1 MIRVLHFGDAHFEKD
16 KLDKCIASAD
26 FIVAQAKE
34 LKPDIIVNG
43 GDTFNRLQSL
53 NAKSAVSAAKSFI
66 VSLADIAPLVIIK
79 GNEAHDSAGCLE
91 IFKDLDTAYPIYA
104 TERAGTVLL
113 GRQSLRPFDQFE
125 DGGLERADAVIHLL
139 SYPEKAWFL
148 ADKPG
153 LSIDE
158 SNALIQDAIRKI
170 MLGFG
175 AISADAK
182 CPVVL
187 VGHGNIL
194 GAVLSSGQGLIGQDI
209 ILSKHDLA
217 LAGTDVQ
224 CWDHI
229 HDCQQ
234 VGPNIWYSGSTYHC
248 NWGETKPKFI
258 LLHEIERGSCATTP
272 IEIPSRPLSLHEASW
287 EVGVGWHDER
297 EAVADFHDWEDADL
311 RVRLHVTKEASAL
324 VDDKSVCDLYP
335 GAASYTIE
343 RIVTP
348 DERIRSSEIT
358 TAKTLREKLL
368 EWGKSIEKEIS
379 PEVLE
384 MADEAERECSI

>member
-1 MIRVLHFGDAHFEKD
+1 MIRIIHFADAHFEKD
-16 KLDKCIASAD
+16 KLDKCIASSN
-26 FIVAQAKE
+26 FIAEKAVE
-34 LKPDIIVNG
+34 IRPDLIVSA
-43 GDTFNRLQSL
+43 GDIFNRLQSL
-53 NAKSAVSAAKSFI
+53 NSKSAIGAAKSFI
-66 VSLADIAPLVIIK
+66 MRLADIAPVVMVK
-79 GNEAHDSAGCLE
+79 GNEQHDSAGCLE
-91 IFKDLDTAYPIYA
+91 VFKDLDTRCPIFT
-104 TERAGTVLL
+104 TERAESIWLTNA
-113 GRQSLRPFDQFE
+113 
-125 DGGLERADAVIHLL
+125 GLFVAGQPTAPAALIHLL

-224 CWDHI
+224 CWGHI

-248 NWGETKPKFI
+248 NWGETKPKSI
-258 LLHEIERGSCATTP
+258 LLHEIERGSCKTTE
-272 IEIPSRPLSLHEASW
+272 ILIPSRPLSLHDAAWDPQS
-287 EVGVGWHDER
+287 GWSDEQP
-297 EAVADFHDWEDADL
+297 ENDWENAEL
-311 RVRLHVTKEASAL
+311 RIRVHLTKEVSPL
-324 VDDKSVCDLYP
+324 ITDEQIQSNYP
-335 GAASYTIE
+335 GAYSYTIE
-343 RIVTP
+343 RIIQP
-348 DERIRSSEIT
+348 IERIRSSNIVGVRS
-358 TAKTLREKLL
+358 LRDKVT
-368 EWGKSIEKEIS
+368 EWSKSIDKEIS
-379 PEVLE
+379 AEVLE
-384 MADEAERECSI
+384 CADETERSCAL